1 MYHTAFLTGMGT
13 SAGLIIAIG
22 AQNAYLL
29 TQSVRRNHHLTIA
42 LLCAFFDVVLISM
55 GVAGVGTFLNGSP
68 LLMKI
73 AAWGGASF
81 LFFYGLM
88 SFRSMLSKN
97 SMDLL
102 EKSDDSMKKV
112 VVTTLAVTLLN
123 PHVYIDTVILMGGI
137 SAQYESFNRLM
148 FGVGACLASVLW
160 FYLLAFAGTR
170 LRSFFS
176 RPITWKFLDGAVGTI
191 MWVIGFS
198 LII

>member
-29 TQSVRRNHHLTIA
+29 TQSVRRNHYVTIA
-42 LLCAFFDVVLISM
+42 VICAIFDVLFISV

-88 SFRSMLSKN
+88 SFRSAFRKN
-97 SMDLL
+97 TMNLL
-102 EKSDDSMKKV
+102 EQTDDSLKKV
-112 VVTTLAVTLLN
+112 IVTTLAVTVLN
-123 PHVYIDTVILMGGI
+123 PHVYIDTIVLMGGI
-137 SAQYESFNRLM
+137 SAQFESYNRLM
-148 FGVGACLASVLW
+148 FAIGACLSSVIW
-160 FYLLAFAGTR
+160 FYLLAVAGTKLQGIFR
-170 LRSFFS
+170 K
-176 RPITWKFLDGAVGTI
+176 PVTWKLLDGSVGTV
-191 MWVIGFS
+191 MWLIGLS